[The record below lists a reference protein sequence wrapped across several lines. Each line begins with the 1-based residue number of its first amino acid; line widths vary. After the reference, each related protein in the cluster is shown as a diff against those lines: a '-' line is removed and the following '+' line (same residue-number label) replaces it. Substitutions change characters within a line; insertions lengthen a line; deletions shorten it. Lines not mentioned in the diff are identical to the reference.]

1 MGGSRDAVEGA
12 GPGGALRTQVI
23 RGVREL
29 ARRYDG
35 FLLDQWGVLH
45 DGERML
51 PGAHDCL
58 TRLRAAGR
66 RVVILS
72 NSGRSGTANARSM
85 RRYGIAPELYD
96 AVVTA
101 GDDAREAFRSRSD
114 PFHRALGERALV
126 IARDEDRAEVAGF
139 GLSVTDD
146 PAAADLVL
154 VLSVDVRG
162 HAVRDSERLL
172 AAARARDLPMVCANP
187 DVTVLSGSLVLEAPG
202 AIARRYEAMGG
213 RVRYHGKPDRGV
225 YDLALASLGRL
236 GVDASRALAVGD
248 SMATDVAGA
257 HGAGLACALV
267 AGGIHR
273 EALGVTPGDLPD
285 PARWEAFI
293 AQAHAVPEYLVA
305 AFTW

>member
-1 MGGSRDAVEGA
+1 M
-12 GPGGALRTQVI
+12 LRLA
-23 RGVREL
+23 GVREL
-29 ARRYDG
+29 APCNDG

-45 DGERML
+45 DGGAAL
-51 PGAHDCL
+51 PGALDCL
-58 TRLRAAGR
+58 ARLREAGK

-72 NSGRSGTANARSM
+72 NSGRSGAANGTAM
-85 RRYGIAPELYD
+85 RRFGIEPHLYD

-101 GDDAREAFRSRSD
+101 GDDARQALLERSD
-114 PFHRALGERALV
+114 PFHRALGRRALV
-126 IARDEDRAEVAGF
+126 IARDEEVSLAADF
-139 GLSVTDD
+139 GLTAVHD
-146 PAAADLVL
+146 PASADLVL
-154 VLSVDVRG
+154 VLSLDAGRRTVSDYE
-162 HAVRDSERLL
+162 ALL